1 MQVFKAFIMIMRKH
15 WVSIAVYIGLYA
27 IMLFLISYT
36 YEDTYN
42 ENFQSTN
49 VDISVIDRDYSE
61 ASKGLTEYLESKH
74 RIIEI
79 EDNEE
84 SIQDHIYYR
93 YVNYVLIIPEGF
105 EDKLLSGETK
115 DLVENVR
122 IPGSSKG
129 TFLDNQ
135 VEGYLKD
142 LQVYLAGGYEL
153 ADAIKLVDDFH
164 SQTEGVEVVH
174 FEEEKEKSNGAIFA
188 YFQYQPYIYI
198 LVLVCG
204 LAPIILIMN
213 KKEIY
218 SRNACSPMSL
228 LSRNAQITLGS
239 VMFSVMVFLIFLAL
253 GFVMFGKDLI
263 CPELGYLLINSGV
276 FLIFSA
282 ALTFLTCMIVSADLT
297 SLNLVANIIGLGMCF
312 LCGVF
317 VPQSMLGSE
326 VLAVARFLP
335 AYWYMKNNN
344 ILAGLSEEAFTVS
357 GFWTAIG
364 IQGLFAAV
372 LFAAALVVSKVKQQK
387 G

>member
-1 MQVFKAFIMIMRKH
+1 MQVFKAFLKIMKKH
-15 WVSIAVYIGLYA
+15 WVSIAIYMGLYTV
-27 IMLFLISYT
+27 MLFLISYT
-36 YEDTYN
+36 SEDTYN
-42 ENFQSTN
+42 ENFQATN
-49 VDISVIDRDYSE
+49 VDISVIDRDNSD
-61 ASKGLTEYLESKH
+61 ASKGLTEYLDSKH
-74 RIIEI
+74 QIIEI

-105 EDKLLSGETK
+105 ENRLLSGETK

-135 VEGYLKD
+135 IEGYLKD
-142 LQVYLAGGYEL
+142 LQVYLAGGFEL
-153 ADAIKLVDDFH
+153 SDAIEKIGDFH
-164 SQTEGVEVVH
+164 GPADGIEVVS
-174 FEEEKEKSNGAIFA
+174 FSEETEKSNGAIFA
-188 YFQYQPYIYI
+188 FFQYQPYIYI

-204 LAPIILIMN
+204 LAPIILTMN

-218 SRNACSPMSL
+218 DRNACSSMSL
-228 LSRNAQITLGS
+228 MSRNLQITLGS
-239 VMFSVMVFLIFLAL
+239 AIYSVMVYAVFLIL
-253 GFVMFGKDLI
+253 GFVMFGREFL
-263 CPELGYLLINSGV
+263 CPEIGYLLINSGV
-276 FLIFSA
+276 FLIFSVA
-282 ALTFLTCMIVSADLT
+282 VTFLICMLFSSDFS
-297 SLNLVANIIGLGMCF
+297 SLNLVANVIGLGMCF

-317 VPQSMLGSE
+317 VPQSLLSSG

-344 ILAGLSEEAFTVS
+344 ILAGLSGEAFTVG